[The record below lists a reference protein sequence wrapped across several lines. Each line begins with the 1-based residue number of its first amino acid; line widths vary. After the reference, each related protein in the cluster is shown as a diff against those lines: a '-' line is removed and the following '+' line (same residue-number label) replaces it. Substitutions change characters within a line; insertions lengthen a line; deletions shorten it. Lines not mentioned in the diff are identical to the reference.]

1 MNEIAIHW
9 FRRDL
14 RIQDNTALFHAL
26 DCGLPVLPLFIF
38 DHNIIDELVEDDARI
53 TFIFQQLEK
62 INLQLKKNSSGIL
75 VLKGEPVR
83 VWKELIKR
91 YEVKAV
97 YWNKDYEPYAIE
109 RDNSVR
115 TILEEQGVYIHTF
128 KDQVIFEE
136 NEVIKDDG
144 KPYTVFTPYKKR
156 WLERFAQ
163 QGAPSKKGINWKKF
177 YPHTIQFPTLAS
189 TGFRKSSISVKPY
202 DLSRIDEYDD
212 TRNIP
217 AEDCTSYLGPHLRFG
232 TVSIRQIIKQF
243 KKISSVFISELIWRE
258 FFMQILYHF
267 PEVVNENFRTR
278 YNGIRWRNDESEFE
292 RWCNGTTGFP
302 LVDAGMRQLN
312 ESGYMHNRV
321 RMVAA
326 SFLCK
331 HLLIDWRWGE
341 AYFATRLLDYELSSN
356 NGNWQWAAG
365 TGCDAAPYFRIF
377 NPDEQQ
383 KKFDREFLYIKK
395 WIPEFGSKEYPD
407 PIIDHK
413 QARERALETYKSG
426 ILVKLNHQHMSPG
439 KRH

>member
-26 DCGLPVLPLFIF
+26 EGGLPVLPLFIF
-38 DHNIIDELVEDDARI
+38 DHNIIDELAEDDARI
-53 TFIFQQLEK
+53 TFIYQQLEK
-62 INLQLKKNSSGIL
+62 INEEFEKHGTGIV
-75 VLKGEPVR
+75 VLDGDPIQ
-83 VWKELIKR
+83 VWKEILAI
-91 YEVKAV
+91 YNVKAV
-97 YWNKDYEPYAIE
+97 YWNKDYEPYALA
-109 RDNSVR
+109 RDLAITR
-115 TILEEQGVYIHTF
+115 MLEKHGIPVHSF

-136 NEVIKDDG
+136 KEVIKNDG
-144 KPYTVFTPYKKR
+144 KPYTVFTPYKTK

-163 QGAPSKKGINWKKF
+163 QGAPLKKGVNWKKI
-177 YPHTIQFPTLAS
+177 YPHTTPFPALDFL
-189 TGFRKSSISVKPY
+189 GFRESSISLKSY
-202 DLSRIDEYDD
+202 NLSRIADYAD
-212 TRNIP
+212 THNIP
-217 AEDCTSYLGPHLRFG
+217 AEDSTSYLGPHLRFG
-232 TVSIRQIIKQF
+232 TVSIRQIIENVKM
-243 KKISSVFISELIWRE
+243 ISNEFINELIWRE

-267 PEVVNENFRTR
+267 PEVVNENFRAR
-278 YNGIRWRNDESEFE
+278 YNGIQWRNDESEFE

-341 AYFATRLLDYELSSN
+341 GYFASKLLDYELSSN

-377 NPDEQQ
+377 NPEEQQ
-383 KKFDREFLYIKK
+383 KKFDRDFRYITK
-395 WIPEFGSKEYPD
+395 WIPEFGSSGYVD
-407 PIIDHK
+407 PIIEY
-413 QARERALETYKSG
+413 QRARERALETYKSG
-426 ILVKLNHQHMSPG
+426 ILLKLNHQYMTPG
-439 KRH
+439 RRH